1 MVRNISYVN
10 ISNVRNIKR
19 FNRIEVCSKVSVEY
33 AGSKPFTF
41 LGAAVLSGLGAV
53 TGARR
58 GGVLGA
64 IAYSVVYAMAGTIIG
79 YVIDAIL
86 EAIMRLT
93 YQGLEVAMNYGDQ
106 G

>member
-19 FNRIEVCSKVSVEY
+19 FNRIEVCCKVNVEY

-53 TGARR
+53 IGARR

-64 IAYSVVYAMAGTIIG
+64 IAYSVVYAMAGTIMG
-79 YVIDAIL
+79 YMIDTFL
-86 EAIMRLT
+86 EAIMHLM
-93 YQGLEVAMNYGDQ
+93 YQSLEVAMNHSDQ